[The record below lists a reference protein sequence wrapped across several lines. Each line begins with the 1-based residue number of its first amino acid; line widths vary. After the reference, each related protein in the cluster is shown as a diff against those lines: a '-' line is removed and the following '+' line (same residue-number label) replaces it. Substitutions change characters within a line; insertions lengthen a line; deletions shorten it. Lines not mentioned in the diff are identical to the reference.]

1 MQAVI
6 QLAANAVKFSA
17 ADDAIAIGAS
27 WGELDD
33 GGRRLQL
40 WVRDTG
46 AGIDVK
52 DQARIFERFGRASA
66 GRTVEGSGLGLAIV
80 EAIARG
86 HGGRIALRSELG
98 VGSQFTLVLPEG
110 GASAQPGEALS

>member
-1 MQAVI
+1 M
-6 QLAANAVKFSA
+6 S
-17 ADDAIAIGAS
+17 
-27 WGELDD
+27 
-33 GGRRLQL
+33 
-40 WVRDTG
+40 DTG

-86 HGGRIALRSELG
+86 HGGRVTLRSSLG
-98 VGSQFTLVLPEG
+98 AGSQFTLMLPEG
-110 GASAQPGEALS
+110 GLSPEPAETPVESLS